1 VNRPGPRTSLHFLDL
16 PAHHLPDRLRV
27 PAVRDAAAP
36 LMVWTCV
43 PGAAVAFPSRAG
55 RAS

>member
-1 VNRPGPRTSLHFLDL
+1 VNRPAPWTPHHSRNL
-16 PAHHLPDRLRV
+16 PARLRI

-43 PGAAVAFPSRAG
+43 PAAALPFPSRAG
-55 RAS
+55 LAS